1 MKKTTNI
8 FIIRSATRVFNACLD
23 KLKKEFPD
31 SRVVVLAPATA
42 RESLCK
48 DPLIDEV
55 VAIPGNGR
63 ISIFSC
69 GLKVLRRLQNQNF
82 DLAICLYNVDQG
94 LGYSNIDLLAW
105 AAKPKA
111 LRSFNSKEA
120 FAAFYWKNIFQ
131 KILREKLSS
140 FWVVL
145 NYVSTLVLFFAIMIG
160 IVGEWIVR
168 KLTRSQAEKIHHL
181 EPIKLS
187 NQQ

>member
-1 MKKTTNI
+1 MKKTNI

-23 KLKKEFPD
+23 KLKNEFPD
-31 SRVVVLAPATA
+31 SRIVVLAPDTIK
-42 RESLCK
+42 ESLCK

-63 ISIFSC
+63 LSVFSC
-69 GLKVLRRLQNQNF
+69 GLKVLRKLQNQNF
-82 DLAICLYNVDQG
+82 DLAISLYNVDQG

-105 AAKPKA
+105 AAKPKT
-111 LRSFNSKEA
+111 LRSFNSKEK
-120 FAAFYWKNIFQ
+120 FETLSGKNIFQ

-145 NYVSTLVLFFAIMIG
+145 NYIFTFILFLAI
-160 IVGEWIVR
+160 IVGMTGEWIVR
-168 KLTRSQAEKIHHL
+168 KLTRRHVEKVHRL
-181 EPIKLS
+181 EPVKLS